1 MSRLIYFLGGV
12 CINTTFEQ
20 AELMLRESENEEE
33 DDTDEDVEEIERD
46 VVKMEEEEEVES
58 KSKNWNASAFSNP
71 SVKKTQSLNCK
82 RPDVKQHTPS
92 NTPLSRY
99 VILQSVFLSR
109 LVRWI
114 WK

>member
-1 MSRLIYFLGGV
+1 
-12 CINTTFEQ
+12 
-20 AELMLRESENEEE
+20 MLRESENEEE

-46 VVKMEEEEEVES
+46 VVKMEEEEVNQ
-58 KSKNWNASAFSNP
+58 SKNWNASAFSNP

-99 VILQSVFLSR
+99 VILQSVFLSS
-109 LVRWI
+109 LVR
-114 WK
+114 

>member
-1 MSRLIYFLGGV
+1 MNEQIDLFLCVCVYF
-12 CINTTFEQ
+12 NTTFEQ

-46 VVKMEEEEEVES
+46 VVKMEEEEEVE
-58 KSKNWNASAFSNP
+58 KSWNASAFSNP

-82 RPDVKQHTPS
+82 RPELKQHTPS

-99 VILQSVFLSR
+99 VILQSVFLSS
-109 LVRWI
+109 LVR
-114 WK
+114 

>member
-1 MSRLIYFLGGV
+1 
-12 CINTTFEQ
+12 
-20 AELMLRESENEEE
+20 MLRESENEEE

-46 VVKMEEEEEVES
+46 VVKMEEEEVEQ
-58 KSKNWNASAFSNP
+58 SKNWNASAFSNP

-99 VILQSVFLSR
+99 VILQSVFLSS
-109 LVRWI
+109 LVR
-114 WK
+114 

>member
-1 MSRLIYFLGGV
+1 MCVYF
-12 CINTTFEQ
+12 NTTFEQ

-46 VVKMEEEEEVES
+46 VVKMEEEEEVEQ
-58 KSKNWNASAFSNP
+58 SKNWNASAFSNP

-82 RPDVKQHTPS
+82 RPELKQHTPS

-99 VILQSVFLSR
+99 VILQSVFLSS
-109 LVRWI
+109 LVRGI

>member
-1 MSRLIYFLGGV
+1 MSRLIYLFV
-12 CINTTFEQ
+12 CVYFNTTFEQ

-46 VVKMEEEEEVES
+46 VVKMEEEEQ
-58 KSKNWNASAFSNP
+58 SKNWNASAFSNP

-82 RPDVKQHTPS
+82 RPDLKQHTPS

>member
-1 MSRLIYFLGGV
+1 
-12 CINTTFEQ
+12 
-20 AELMLRESENEEE
+20 MLRESENEEE

-46 VVKMEEEEEVES
+46 VVKMEEEEEEEVEQ
-58 KSKNWNASAFSNP
+58 SKNWNASAFSNP

-99 VILQSVFLSR
+99 VILQSVFLSS
-109 LVRWI
+109 LVR
-114 WK
+114 

>member
-1 MSRLIYFLGGV
+1 MYF
-12 CINTTFEQ
+12 NTTFEQ

-46 VVKMEEEEEVES
+46 VVKMEEEEEQ
-58 KSKNWNASAFSNP
+58 SKNWNASAFSNP

-82 RPDVKQHTPS
+82 RPELKQHTPS

-99 VILQSVFLSR
+99 VILQSVFLSS
-109 LVRWI
+109 LVR
-114 WK
+114 

>member
-1 MSRLIYFLGGV
+1 
-12 CINTTFEQ
+12 
-20 AELMLRESENEEE
+20 MLRESENEEE

-46 VVKMEEEEEVES
+46 VVKMEEEEEEQ
-58 KSKNWNASAFSNP
+58 SKNWNASAFSNP

-99 VILQSVFLSR
+99 VILQSVFLSS
-109 LVRWI
+109 LVR
-114 WK
+114 

>member
-1 MSRLIYFLGGV
+1 MFF
-12 CINTTFEQ
+12 NTTFGQ

-46 VVKMEEEEEVES
+46 VVKMEEEEEVGQA
-58 KSKNWNASAFSNP
+58 KNWNASAFSNP

>member
-1 MSRLIYFLGGV
+1 
-12 CINTTFEQ
+12 
-20 AELMLRESENEEE
+20 MLRESENEEE

-46 VVKMEEEEEVES
+46 VVKMEEEEVK

-82 RPDVKQHTPS
+82 RPDLKQHTPS

>member
-1 MSRLIYFLGGV
+1 MSRLIYFV
-12 CINTTFEQ
+12 CVCVCVYFNTTFEQ

-46 VVKMEEEEEVES
+46 VVKMEEEEEVGQA
-58 KSKNWNASAFSNP
+58 KNWNASAFSNP

-82 RPDVKQHTPS
+82 RPDLKQHTPS

-99 VILQSVFLSR
+99 VILQ
-109 LVRWI
+109 
-114 WK
+114 

>member
-1 MSRLIYFLGGV
+1 MCF
-12 CINTTFEQ
+12 NTTFEQ

-46 VVKMEEEEEVES
+46 VVKMEEEEEVEQ
-58 KSKNWNASAFSNP
+58 SKNWNASAFSNP

-82 RPDVKQHTPS
+82 RPELKQHTPS

-99 VILQSVFLSR
+99 VILQSVFLSS
-109 LVRWI
+109 LVR
-114 WK
+114 

>member
-1 MSRLIYFLGGV
+1 MCACVYF
-12 CINTTFEQ
+12 NTTFEQ

-46 VVKMEEEEEVES
+46 VVKMEEEEQ
-58 KSKNWNASAFSNP
+58 SKNWNASAFSNP

-99 VILQSVFLSR
+99 VILQSVFLSS
-109 LVRWI
+109 LVRGI